1 MVEHFLGKEEVVS
14 SILINGS
21 KNFERCMEHS
31 NEIKRVVSSIPI
43 TIGINGSKKFE
54 RCMEHPNEIKRVVS
68 SIPITIGI
76 TVQIVR
82 IIEIE
87 KKQTHINQL

>member
-31 NEIKRVVSSIPI
+31 NEIKRVVSSIL
-43 TIGINGSKKFE
+43 INGSKKFE